1 MFEEV
6 PLPSIP
12 LPPKS
17 ASDASS
23 PDFHLN
29 YFSLVESYIPEY
41 FDDLPSEI
49 MNHFR
54 TSTPVPV
61 YDTGPEVTTARD
73 PEAVSH
79 SPGLTCVQDRLLAP
93 TPCNPHL
100 PSFSLTDLSQLAS
113 LELPPSGLGPRE
125 PSQLLPPSGRVPYP
139 AYRPEYEVMRGA
151 VTPLPARPREYVP
164 SSTIRPVM
172 EDMRSRSRV
181 NNRTKQLNRQL
192 QEIEKS
198 SGNLLPPPM
207 DIRITTYR
215 PKFSLKQT
223 TEKRLSDDEGIARI
237 KSRLSEIINKLREKE
252 RSGESTD
259 LSSLHQWY
267 TQRRKN
273 GQRFY
278 PDNEINPHLPV
289 THRPTSTS
297 TTRTPKEAP
306 DNYFTVTNRKIN
318 GAPCQTAPSVL
329 LLCVVIMHT
338 IISTV

>member
-17 ASDASS
+17 DSDASS

-54 TSTPVPV
+54 TSSPVPV
-61 YDTGPEVTTARD
+61 YDTGPEVTTALA
-73 PEAVSH
+73 PAAVSH
-79 SPGLTCVQDRLLAP
+79 SPVLTCVQDSLLS
-93 TPCNPHL
+93 PCNPHL
-100 PSFSLTDLSQLAS
+100 PSFSLSDLSQLAS
-113 LELPPSGLGPRE
+113 LELPPAELGPRA

-139 AYRPEYEVMRGA
+139 MYRPEYGGMRGA
-151 VTPLPARPREYVP
+151 VTPLPARPRHYVP
-164 SSTIRPVM
+164 SSTIRPHTI
-172 EDMRSRSRV
+172 EEARHRV
-181 NNRTKQLNRQL
+181 NNRTRHLNMQL
-192 QEIEKS
+192 QEMEKS
-198 SGNLLPPPM
+198 SGMIFPPFR
-207 DIRITTYR
+207 DDKITTYR

-223 TEKRLSDDEGIARI
+223 TEKSITDDEGIARI

-252 RSGESTD
+252 RSGESAD
-259 LSSLHQWY
+259 LSNLHQWY

-278 PDNEINPHLPV
+278 PDNQINPHLPV
-289 THRPTSTS
+289 TRGSTSTS
-297 TTRTPKEAP
+297 TTQAPSEPP

-318 GAPCQTAPSVL
+318 GEPGQTAPSVL
-329 LLCVVIMHT
+329 LLCAVIMHT
-338 IISTV
+338 IMSTV

>member
-12 LPPKS
+12 LPPKYD
-17 ASDASS
+17 SDASS

-61 YDTGPEVTTARD
+61 YDTGTEVTTARAPD
-73 PEAVSH
+73 AVSH
-79 SPGLTCVQDRLLAP
+79 SPGLTCVQDSLMSP
-93 TPCNPHL
+93 TPCSPRL
-100 PSFSLTDLSQLAS
+100 PSFSLSDLSQLAS
-113 LELPPSGLGPRE
+113 LELPPPGPGPRK
-125 PSQLLPPSGRVPYP
+125 PSQQLPPSGRVPYP
-139 AYRPEYEVMRGA
+139 AYRPEYGVMRGA
-151 VTPLPARPREYVP
+151 VTPLPASPRQYVP
-164 SSTIRPVM
+164 SSSIRPHMM
-172 EDMRSRSRV
+172 EDVRSRV
-181 NNRTKQLNRQL
+181 NNRTRQLNRQL

-198 SGNLLPPPM
+198 SGILSM
-207 DIRITTYR
+207 DNRITTYR
-215 PKFSLKQT
+215 PKFSLTQT

-252 RSGESTD
+252 RSGESAD
-259 LSSLHQWY
+259 LSNLHQWY

-273 GQRFY
+273 GQRYY

-289 THRPTSTS
+289 THGPPSTS
-297 TTRTPKEAP
+297 TARTPSEAP

-318 GAPCQTAPSVL
+318 AASGQTAPSVL